1 MSEQSKQP
9 NNEQQSIVAE
19 IRKALAL
26 NKDASVNDL
35 IAILKG
41 KGFSDLQPGDLSK
54 ELDKIKASE
63 AKDPERG
70 KATEDKNIKENNSPS
85 NPNNKDAPA
94 TNRTVAESI
103 ISGPVNLG
111 GASVNTT
118 KNEILR

>member
-1 MSEQSKQP
+1 MS
-9 NNEQQSIVAE
+9 
-19 IRKALAL
+19 L
-26 NKDASVNDL
+26 NKDASLNDL
-35 IAILKG
+35 IVILNG
-41 KGFSDLQPGDLSK
+41 KGFSDLKPSDLSK

-70 KATEDKNIKENNSPS
+70 KALDDTNPKEKSPS
-85 NPNNKDAPA
+85 NPNNTDAPA

-111 GASVNTT
+111 VASVNTT